1 MGRFQAMAFFVL
13 QPVRSVAKEMIF
25 WNTAITVDSAAKD
38 IKIKNNVPQNL
49 PPAMWLNTLGS
60 VMKIREGP
68 EVGSMP

>member
-1 MGRFQAMAFFVL
+1 MSSL
-13 QPVRSVAKEMIF
+13 QDAVKE
-25 WNTAITVDSAAKD
+25 AASALKD